1 MSTAYRPAWFWNGR
15 KSKLSNLRMSCL
27 NCLHYNGIILSPP
40 PSSWDADPGLA
51 VPPHAPAPPQR
62 PVWSARQDLLSPP
75 ASENMWGVAAALRSF
90 ILANEF
96 TGSVYSPRS
105 EWCPLSICSHSCCS
119 WTTARVIGQSFGGFF
134 LHVCV
139 RTLVDGEFQDG
150 ISCRCISGS
159 PVSSECVTLVLTE
172 RCTCWCCST
181 PPLGRPSRL
190 YNGSAASSCCIHNYS
205 AVRKG
210 NTHGTGGAK

>member
-1 MSTAYRPAWFWNGR
+1 MSTAFQPAWFWNAR

-40 PSSWDADPGLA
+40 SSSDADPGLA
-51 VPPHAPAPPQR
+51 VPAHAPTAPQL
-62 PVWSARQDLLSPP
+62 PVWPARQDLLSPP

-90 ILANEF
+90 ILAKEF

-105 EWCPLSICSHSCCS
+105 ERCPLSICYHSCCS
-119 WTTARVIGQSFGGFF
+119 WRTARVIGQSFFSF
-134 LHVCV
+134 CVCVCV
-139 RTLVDGEFQDG
+139 RTLVDRKSRDE

-159 PVSSECVTLVLTE
+159 PVSSECATLVLTE
-172 RCTCWCCST
+172 SCTCWCCST
-181 PPLGRPSRL
+181 PPLGRPSWL
-190 YNGSAASSCCIHNYS
+190 CNGSAASSCCIHNYS

-210 NTHGTGGAK
+210 NTHGTGGAE